1 MSRLVS
7 KLPLSV
13 AIAIGRFLG
22 NLGYYVI
29 PVRRGVAFQNVERVF
44 GATKSNR
51 EKHRIVRS
59 CYAQIGMYG
68 IELLRLPLLTSEL
81 SERLV
86 ERQGF
91 EHLDTAFACGKGV
104 IIVLSHIDNVDYAGC
119 SMSARGTPISCA
131 VKRINWKPAQEFIT
145 AARKRTD
152 FILLPTRPK
161 KQIYQFLRE
170 NKAVVFVIDQH
181 LAKQRAIVCE
191 FFGQLA
197 STSPAPAYFAFETG
211 ATIVPALIYRK
222 DYSGHHVLRL
232 NEPLELETPYEDL
245 QMNIRHNT
253 ERLNRIVEGWIRE
266 FPEQWLWLHRRW
278 KVQDDPGDWDIPDNL
293 RHLLK
298 NRPT

>member
-7 KLPLSV
+7 RLPLSV

-22 NLGYYVI
+22 NLTYYLG
-29 PVRRGVAFQNVERVF
+29 PFRRGVAVKNVERVF
-44 GATKSNR
+44 GNTKSKR
-51 EKHRIVRS
+51 EKRRIVRC

-81 SERLV
+81 SEQLV
-86 ERQGF
+86 EQQGF
-91 EHLDTAFACGKGV
+91 EHLDTAFARGKGV
-104 IIVLSHIDNVDYAGC
+104 IIVLTHIDNVDYGAC
-119 SMSARGTPISCA
+119 SISVRGTTISVA
-131 VKRINWKPAQEFIT
+131 AKKINWKPAQKFIT
-145 AARKRTD
+145 AARERAGL
-152 FILLPTRPK
+152 ILLPTRPK
-161 KQIYQFLRE
+161 EQIYELLKE
-170 NKAVVFVIDQH
+170 NKAIIFAIDQH

-197 STSPAPAYFAFETG
+197 STSPAPAHFAFATG
-211 ATIVPALIYRK
+211 ATIVPALLYRK

-232 NEPLELETPYEDL
+232 NEPLELETRYDNL
-245 QMNIRHNT
+245 QMNIWHNT